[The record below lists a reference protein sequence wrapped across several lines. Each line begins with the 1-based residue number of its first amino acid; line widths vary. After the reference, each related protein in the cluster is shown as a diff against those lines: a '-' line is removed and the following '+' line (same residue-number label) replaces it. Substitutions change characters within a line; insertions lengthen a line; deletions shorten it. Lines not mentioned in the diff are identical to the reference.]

1 MRFTKNMIRKS
12 ILLTLILSMFIF
24 NACDEEGKFEGDAAI
39 NKWIYDNM
47 KYYYL
52 WTDEIPDNP
61 NINQQPEDFFE
72 SILSNKDR
80 FSWIQEDY
88 EELLKSLQG
97 VNKEAGFEFV
107 LYLDGNTPGN
117 VLMQI
122 VYIKPNSPASSTA
135 LKRGDI
141 ITAINGTT
149 LTESNYRSLLTQM
162 SDNFSVSYRAIDLNT
177 ETFGSATTL
186 NLAPVEYSENPN
198 YLSSVITI
206 GNKKIG
212 YYLYNFFATGPSSN
226 SSEYNNQMDNIF
238 AEFKAQGIT
247 DLVLDLRFNS
257 GGAETATRNLA
268 SLIGAGVTTNN
279 IFAKRKY
286 NDQLTEDLTNDP
298 EYGPEFF
305 NTRFVSKTQNI
316 GSQLDNFIIL
326 TSSRSASASEL
337 LINGLKPYMDV
348 FIIGDVTFGKNVGSI
363 SIYQPNDPNNTWGM
377 QPIVVQSFNANDESD
392 YSDGFSPNILLKDN
406 DLMLQPLGNQNE
418 RLLSKALEVIAGP
431 PTIAARKQDSR
442 YERMEIGNSHDF
454 KKIKAPMLFD
464 AKNLSLPE

>member
-1 MRFTKNMIRKS
+1 MESVNKFFRKS
-12 ILLTLILSMFIF
+12 VVVTLVLSLFAL
-24 NACDEEGKFEGDAAI
+24 NACDNDSELSGDAAI

-52 WTDEIPDNP
+52 WTDEIPTST
-61 NINQQPEDFFE
+61 NQNLAPEQYFE
-72 SILSNKDR
+72 SLLSDKDR

-88 EELLKSLQG
+88 EDLLKSLQG

-149 LTESNYRSLLTQM
+149 LTEGNYQTLLGQM
-162 SDNFSVSYRAIDLNT
+162 SNNFSVTYRAINLNT
-177 ETFGSATTL
+177 ETFGAATTL
-186 NLAPVEYSENPN
+186 NLVPVEYSENPN

-212 YYLYNFFATGPSSN
+212 YYLYNFFATGPTSN

-247 DLVLDLRFNS
+247 DLVLDLRFNT

-268 SLIGAGVTTNN
+268 SLIGRDVTTSD
-279 IFAKRKY
+279 IFVKRKY
-286 NDQLTEDLTNDP
+286 NEKLMNDLTNDP

-305 NTRFVSKTQNI
+305 NTRFIAKAQNV

-337 LINGLKPYMDV
+337 LINGLRPFMDV
-348 FIIGDVTFGKNVGSI
+348 FLIGDETVGKNVGSI

-392 YSDGFSPNILLKDN
+392 YSNGFAPNILLKDN
-406 DLMLQPLGNQNE
+406 DLMLYPLGSQNE
-418 RLLSKALEVIAGP
+418 LLLNRALEVIAGA
-431 PTIAARKQDSR
+431 PTLPARKKNTLF
-442 YERMEIGNSHDF
+442 EREEIDNSHNY
-454 KKIKAPMLFD
+454 KRVKAPMLFD
-464 AKNLSLPE
+464 VKNISLRP

>member
-1 MRFTKNMIRKS
+1 MRFSKNVIRKS
-12 ILLTLILSMFIF
+12 ILLTLVLSMFIF
-24 NACDEEGKFEGDAAI
+24 NACDEEVKFEGDAAI

-52 WTDEIPDNP
+52 WTDEIPTNYDLTL
-61 NINQQPEDFFE
+61 QPEDFFE
-72 SILSNKDR
+72 SILSDKDEY
-80 FSWIQEDY
+80 SGIQKDY
-88 EELLKSLQG
+88 EKLLKSLQG

-107 LYLDGNTPGN
+107 LYRESETSDN
-117 VLMQI
+117 VIMQI
-122 VYIKPNSPASSTA
+122 VYIKPNSPASSTT

-141 ITAINGTT
+141 ITTINGTLITRNNYLT
-149 LTESNYRSLLTQM
+149 LLEQM
-162 SDNFSVSYRAIDLNT
+162 SNNFSITYRAIDLNT

-268 SLIGAGVTTNN
+268 SLIGAGVTTND

-286 NDQLTEDLTNDP
+286 NEQFTIDLTTR
-298 EYGPEFF
+298 YGPEFF

-454 KKIKAPMLFD
+454 KRIKAPMLFD
-464 AKNLSLPE
+464 AKNLFLPE

>member
-24 NACDEEGKFEGDAAI
+24 NACDEEDKFEGDAAI

-61 NINQQPEDFFE
+61 NLNQQPEDFFE

-141 ITAINGTT
+141 ITAINGST
-149 LTESNYRSLLTQM
+149 LTESNYRSLLAQM

-392 YSDGFSPNILLKDN
+392 YSNGFSPNILLKDN

-442 YERMEIGNSHDF
+442 NERIEIGNSHDF
-454 KKIKAPMLFD
+454 KRIKAPMLFD

>member
-1 MRFTKNMIRKS
+1 MRFSKNVIRKS
-12 ILLTLILSMFIF
+12 ILLTLVLSMFIF
-24 NACDEEGKFEGDAAI
+24 NACDEEVKFEGDAAI

-52 WTDEIPDNP
+52 WTDEIPTNYDLTL
-61 NINQQPEDFFE
+61 QPEDFFE
-72 SILSNKDR
+72 SILSDKDEY
-80 FSWIQEDY
+80 SGIQKDY
-88 EELLKSLQG
+88 EKLLKSLQG

-107 LYLDGNTPGN
+107 LYRESETSDN
-117 VLMQI
+117 VIMQI
-122 VYIKPNSPASSTA
+122 VYIKPNSPASSTT

-141 ITAINGTT
+141 ITTINGTLITRNNYLT
-149 LTESNYRSLLTQM
+149 LLEQM
-162 SDNFSVSYRAIDLNT
+162 SNNFSITYRAIDLNT

-298 EYGPEFF
+298 KYGPEFF

-454 KKIKAPMLFD
+454 KRIKAPMLFD
-464 AKNLSLPE
+464 AKNLFLPE